1 MRGRRSRLSG
11 LLLAALLTG
20 ALTACVGLPD
30 DGPVQEAQTSGSGT
44 RADAMAINPRGPQ
57 PGQSPSEVVKGFL
70 DAMLATPI
78 RDDVARQFLA
88 EQSKYQWDP
97 DETITYDAASLP
109 RPSPQAG
116 NLVDVALTGADR
128 IDQRGSWQGAAEDDL
143 HFSVIEERG
152 EFRIDTPPD
161 FLIVPQRWYAQ
172 RFRQVSLYFFD
183 PTSQVLVPDPV
194 FVPRAADLASTLVR
208 RLIAGPAPEL
218 TDHARNLLP
227 AGADPAISVP
237 VSADG
242 VATVDLEG
250 DVTMPG
256 LVDRGL
262 LVAQLA
268 WTLRQDSSV
277 ERLTVRVDGEL
288 VTPAGQPEVSVT
300 AGEAFAPFVAN
311 ANPLLFGLA
320 DGLMVAGSAQD
331 LVAVSGPFGQ
341 TDLGLR
347 SITPDLSASRAA
359 GVTSDGS
366 VMYVGPVRATAGTT
380 EATPVVTGATDLLV
394 PAWDF
399 SNRLWMVDRRA
410 DGAVVSYLREGRT
423 EEIVIDGVTGKDVES
438 FLVSRDG
445 SRFVAVIRGANE
457 DAIVVSRLLQDAEGR
472 VVGGL
477 PARRVD
483 VEEGRGLKIRDI
495 TWLSPTSIVVLH
507 PIDSPRLFQV
517 RSTSVDGAPGAG
529 DDLTL
534 TIDDR
539 VRGLAGTPDPR
550 QSTYAIATRAGQ
562 QVLIDL
568 SGLSGGDLEVA
579 QGITSLGY
587 VG

>member
-1 MRGRRSRLSG
+1 MRRRSRLPA
-11 LLLAALLTG
+11 LLLATLLTG

-30 DGPVQEAQTSGSGT
+30 DGPVEEAQTSGSGT
-44 RADAMAINPRGPQ
+44 RSDAMAINPRGPQ

-70 DAMLATPI
+70 DAMQATPI
-78 RDDVARQFLA
+78 RDDVAREFLA
-88 EQSKYQWDP
+88 ERSQRLWNP
-97 DETITYDAASLP
+97 GETIVYDTSSLP

-116 NLVDVALTGADR
+116 KLVDVTLTGADR
-128 IDQRGSWQGAAEDDL
+128 IDQRGSWQGAAEDDWS
-143 HFSVIEERG
+143 FSVIEEGG
-152 EFRIDTPPD
+152 EFRIDAPPD
-161 FLIVPQRWYAQ
+161 FLIVPQSWYAQ

-183 PTSQVLVPDPV
+183 PTSQILVPDPV

-208 RLIAGPAPEL
+208 RLVAGPAPEL
-218 TDHARNLLP
+218 TEHARNAMP
-227 AGADPAISVP
+227 AGADPEISVP
-237 VSADG
+237 ISADG
-242 VATVDLEG
+242 LATVDIEG

-288 VTPAGQPEVSVT
+288 VTPSVQPEVNVT

-311 ANPLLFGLA
+311 ANTLMFGLV
-320 DGLMVAGSAQD
+320 DGLMVAGAAQN
-331 LVAVSGPFGQ
+331 LVAVDGPFGQ

-347 SITPDLSASRAA
+347 TITPDLRASQAA
-359 GVTSDGS
+359 GVTEDGS
-366 VMYVGPVRATAGTT
+366 VMYVAPVRATAGPS
-380 EATPVVTGATDLLV
+380 EVTPVVTGATDLLV

-423 EEIVIDGVTGKDVES
+423 QEIDIQGVTGRDVKS

-457 DAIVVSRLLQDAEGR
+457 DAIVVSRLLQDADGT
-472 VVGGL
+472 VVDAL
-477 PARRVD
+477 AARRVD
-483 VEEGRGLKIRDI
+483 VEDGRGLKIRDI
-495 TWLSPTSIVVLH
+495 TWLTPTSIVVLH
-507 PIDSPRLFQV
+507 PIDSPRLYRV
-517 RSTSVDGAPGAG
+517 RSTSVDGAPGAR

-539 VRGLAGTPDPR
+539 VIGLAGTPDPR
-550 QSTYAIATRAGQ
+550 QDTYAIATRAGQ

-579 QGITSLGY
+579 PGITSLGY

>member
-1 MRGRRSRLSG
+1 MPG

-20 ALTACVGLPD
+20 TLAGALTSCVGLPD
-30 DGPVQEAQTSGSGT
+30 DGPVEEAQTSGSGT

-70 DAMLATPI
+70 DAMQATPI
-78 RDDVARQFLA
+78 RDDVAREFLA
-88 EQSKYQWDP
+88 ERSKRQWSP
-97 DETITYDAASLP
+97 DVTITYDAASLP

-116 NLVDVALTGADR
+116 LLVDVTLTGADR
-128 IDQRGSWQGAAEDDL
+128 IDERGSWQGALADDEL
-143 HFSVIEERG
+143 HFSVIEEGG
-152 EFRIDTPPD
+152 EFRIDAPPD
-161 FLIVPQRWYAQ
+161 FLIVPQGWYAQ

-183 PTSQVLVPDPV
+183 PTSQILVPDPV
-194 FVPRAADLASTLVR
+194 FVPRAADLASTLVQ

-218 TDHARNLLP
+218 TNHARNALP

-242 VATVDLEG
+242 LATVDLEG

-288 VTPAGQPEVSVT
+288 VTPSGQPEVSVA

-311 ANPLLFGLA
+311 ANKLLYGLA
-320 DGLMVAGSAQD
+320 DGRMVVGPAQD
-331 LVAVSGPFGQ
+331 MASVSGPFGQ

-347 SITPDLSASRAA
+347 SITPDLSASQAA

-366 VMYVGPVRATAGTT
+366 VMYVGPVRAAAGTP
-380 EATPVVTGATDLLV
+380 EVTPVVTGATDLLV

-399 SNRLWMVDRRA
+399 ASRLWMVDRRVE
-410 DGAVVSYLREGRT
+410 GAVVSYLREGRT
-423 EEIVIDGVTGKDVES
+423 EEIGIQGVTGKDVKS

-472 VVGGL
+472 VVGAL

-483 VEEGRGLKIRDI
+483 VEDGRGLKIRDI
-495 TWLSPTSIVVLH
+495 NWLTPTSIVMLH

-517 RSTSVDGAPGAG
+517 RSTSVDGAPGG
-529 DDLTL
+529 LDDLSL
-534 TIDDR
+534 TIDER
-539 VRGLAGTPDPR
+539 VVGLVGTPDPGL
-550 QSTYAIATRAGQ
+550 STYAIATVEGELG
-562 QVLIDL
+562 LIDL
-568 SGLSGGDLEVA
+568 SGPTGGDIEVA
-579 QGITSLGY
+579 PGITSLGY